1 MLDFLLNIA
10 AFPVLGLLA
19 WGIYYLLCER
29 QKDNAK
35 EYTGYPRDRA
45 FLYYRTNGHGC
56 PHDAGG
62 PPC

>member
-10 AFPVLGLLA
+10 IFPVLGLLA

-35 EYTGYPRDRA
+35 EYTGYPHDRGIP
-45 FLYYRTNGHGC
+45 YHGPNC
-56 PHDAGG
+56 PNDPGSPSCG
-62 PPC
+62 